1 MSAATRALH
10 AAASK
15 LSLDGMRSALEAGAK
30 CNDDLL
36 LFARL
41 RPELEVQQVAVL
53 QLLSSYGDLGNA
65 ALTYGMWLL
74 EAGVDAN
81 AMDGGDPWLH
91 VALRADVVRVLL
103 AAGASVEACAAYGAV
118 TALHRHMLC
127 EAPSDAPAIVRMLV
141 EAGAD
146 VHAIRKG
153 GETPPDYAVRAA
165 VPFRVA
171 VSLALEVGSDPAAGR
186 GKGKSELEYVLLRAA
201 PRALALPLG
210 KGRLLSSS
218 RGASHRVCGRVAPAQ
233 AHAARR
239 PRQVRPSRSCRLAP
253 RGCGWRWQ
261 RRVLLLRSCRQRV
274 NGQRN
279 HHS

>member
-65 ALTYGMWLL
+65 ALTYGMRLALGRRAGASVVQWLL
-74 EAGVDAN
+74 DAGVDAN

-118 TALHRHMLC
+118 TALHRLC

-146 VHAIRKG
+146 VHAISKG
-153 GETPPDYAVRAA
+153 GETPLDYAVRAA

-218 RGASHRVCGRVAPAQ
+218 RGASHRV
-233 AHAARR
+233 
-239 PRQVRPSRSCRLAP
+239 
-253 RGCGWRWQ
+253 RG
-261 RRVLLLRSCRQRV
+261 RVLLLRSCRQRV
-274 NGQRN
+274 NGRRN
-279 HHS
+279 HS